1 MDNFVFFSSGDA
13 TRSYLKIPDIAG
25 ESQFD
30 PGAGLSVGDGSF
42 DRSGDGGAIDPMA
55 IWGTNGVALDGMHVD
70 PVIPATGSFEDP
82 LFG

>member
-1 MDNFVFFSSGDA
+1 MDSFVFFSSGDA
-13 TRSYLKIPDIAG
+13 TRSFLKIPDIAG

-30 PGAGLSVGDGSF
+30 PGAGLSVGDTSYDGI
-42 DRSGDGGAIDPMA
+42 GHGGATDPVA
-55 IWGTNGVALDGMHVD
+55 VWGTNGVALEGMHVD